1 MESAALEG
9 GEYGVPFRVGGISGG
24 LMCVRSAALNDILSV
39 RGQFREEAAM
49 SLVPLASSESSSPT
63 FLGCMG
69 RSGCWSIP
77 KYPQALSDSVPLSIC
92 PPPSPRSP
100 RPRWHSP
107 LAAPSLGKGFEI
119 VLKHLPPPPH
129 PQLRVSCRL

>member
-92 PPPSPRSP
+92 PPPLPEEPKAQVALSPRSTLI
-100 RPRWHSP
+100 R
-107 LAAPSLGKGFEI
+107 KG
-119 VLKHLPPPPH
+119 L
-129 PQLRVSCRL
+129 